1 MLSTAY
7 LVIEYGNTRMSL
19 LANPGLYLLTQATWA
34 ARAAK
39 DSSTTSCQ
47 AIRIIDRIKCND
59 LTNLHTMHMKRNRH
73 HPVLRALGDGS
84 VRHRSLGPAVAVDL
98 VLLRVNEFGGDLS
111 LFYEIGLKGD

>member
-1 MLSTAY
+1 
-7 LVIEYGNTRMSL
+7 
-19 LANPGLYLLTQATWA
+19 
-34 ARAAK
+34 
-39 DSSTTSCQ
+39 
-47 AIRIIDRIKCND
+47 
-59 LTNLHTMHMKRNRH
+59 MHMKRNRH